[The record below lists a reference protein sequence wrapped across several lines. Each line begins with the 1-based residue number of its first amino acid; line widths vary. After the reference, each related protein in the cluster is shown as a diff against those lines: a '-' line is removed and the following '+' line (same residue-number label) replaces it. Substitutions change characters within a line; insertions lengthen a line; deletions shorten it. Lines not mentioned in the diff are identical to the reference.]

1 MTTPGSFP
9 VIGNDYPDKR
19 GNTQMNREILK
30 KDVSMDSSIA
40 SAPMGPVA
48 GRNQRVPDLRTL
60 DLRADTPGC
69 EESLVI
75 DERCDLTPAQ
85 MVESKLTRV
94 LGGSTLLVSHLQMRG
109 LLLRR

>member
-1 MTTPGSFP
+1 
-9 VIGNDYPDKR
+9 
-19 GNTQMNREILK
+19 MNREIMN
-30 KDVSMDSSIA
+30 KDVSMDSSNVTT
-40 SAPMGPVA
+40 SLGSVA
-48 GRNQRVPDLRTL
+48 GRTQRVPDLLNL
-60 DLRADTPGC
+60 DLRAASSNP